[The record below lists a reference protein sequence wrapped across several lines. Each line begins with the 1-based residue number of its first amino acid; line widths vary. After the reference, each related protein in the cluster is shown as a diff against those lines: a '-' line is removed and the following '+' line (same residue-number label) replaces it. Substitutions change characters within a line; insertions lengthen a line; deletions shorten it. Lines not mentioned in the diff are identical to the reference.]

1 MQRIA
6 LGDPKLSGFPE
17 LTRDRFKEENYYVSS
32 RSHEG
37 VSKKLERSWID
48 PVYKLSAHYIGVRLY
63 NSLPLNKKS
72 GFYNNASMSFD
83 NIKVETD
90 KFLKGLRD
98 LPEGRKVDNRLLS
111 ILRPGS

>member
-1 MQRIA
+1 MQKLA

-17 LTRDRFKEENYYVSS
+17 LTQDRFKEENYYVSS
-32 RSHEG
+32 RSYEG
-37 VSKKLERSWID
+37 VAKKLEKSWID
-48 PVYKLSAHYIGVRLY
+48 PVYKLSAQYIGVRLY

-72 GFYNNASMSFD
+72 GFYGNASLSFD
-83 NIKVETD
+83 IIKAETD
-90 KFLKGLRD
+90 KFLSGLRD